1 MSSSDSIQPSQRPTN
16 GLRKAPLLAG
26 LVFLL
31 LLLAG
36 IALDEPSR
44 VLEQARAICLSCIG
58 IG

>member
-1 MSSSDSIQPSQRPTN
+1 VAKDKINRV
-16 GLRKAPLLAG
+16 RKAPLYLF
-26 LVFLL
+26 LFFLL

-44 VLEQARAICLSCIG
+44 VLERARSICLECIG

>member
-1 MSSSDSIQPSQRPTN
+1 MNGDQPIVPDHCRGSR
-16 GLRKAPLLAG
+16 LRRTPL
-26 LVFLL
+26 VMVVIFLL

>member
-1 MSSSDSIQPSQRPTN
+1 MNGSHPIPPGRRPTN
-16 GLRKAPLLAG
+16 GLRTAPLVVG